1 MGPLTALAGAPPGGL
16 RTLFTM
22 VLGGMAGESPHM
34 VAASV
39 MALARLLYEFG
50 GALAASVP
58 ELMPAVLSLLRSR
71 AREVVKAVLGFLKV
85 LLRLIHCS
93 QCCVHNSLQ
102 MCGLGSGDLSLFC
115 SIVGQFTC
123 CCMLVSH
130 ACISTTRLPR
140 TARQLGKV
148 MHTVTFCIAATPG
161 CASCPCQPRGAAG
174 CAARRRAR
182 PALVP
187 TLTVSTHNML

>member
-1 MGPLTALAGAPPGGL
+1 VGACTALAGAPPGGL

-85 LLRLIHCS
+85 RPCPILFLLLCAFS
-93 QCCVHNSLQ
+93 TNSI
-102 MCGLGSGDLSLFC
+102 CGLEF
-115 SIVGQFTC
+115 
-123 CCMLVSH
+123 
-130 ACISTTRLPR
+130 
-140 TARQLGKV
+140 
-148 MHTVTFCIAATPG
+148 
-161 CASCPCQPRGAAG
+161 
-174 CAARRRAR
+174 
-182 PALVP
+182 
-187 TLTVSTHNML
+187 